1 MKVDVTLGIIQAKGA
16 IGEHFET
23 CSYFIDYS
31 RRLKKVAEAAAK
43 RALHT
48 ENHVI
53 QSWLTFGLQEKDVIA
68 SCLQVSTVFSEK
80 QSEVEEFIQD
90 WKTTED

>member
-53 QSWLTFGLQEKDVIA
+53 QS
-68 SCLQVSTVFSEK
+68 
-80 QSEVEEFIQD
+80 
-90 WKTTED
+90 